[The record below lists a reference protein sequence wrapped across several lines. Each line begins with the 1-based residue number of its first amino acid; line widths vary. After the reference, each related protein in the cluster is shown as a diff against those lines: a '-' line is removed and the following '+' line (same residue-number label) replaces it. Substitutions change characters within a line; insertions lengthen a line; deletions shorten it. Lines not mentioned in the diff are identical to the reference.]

1 MMNAV
6 TEKLALIDNAEIHA
20 IAVQTPLVM
29 CETISQSV
37 PVKKD
42 TRVIQI
48 SPVIL

>member
-1 MMNAV
+1 MSAV
-6 TEKLALIDNAEIHA
+6 MEKLALIDNAETHA

-29 CETISQSV
+29 CETTSRSV
-37 PVKKD
+37 LVKKD